1 MLNEPKITYLQWK
14 VSKLWFGL
22 SSAFT
27 WRALVDQVRF
37 RSASVRPLSSSRSNG
52 RGLTDHS
59 SPVGLSHIHV
69 VFYRHE
75 TTENVF
81 AEVEQVP
88 PFRMT
93 WANVNGSGVCFSFH
107 TCGVTHLRSV
117 CSVWQQENA
126 IVHII
131 RQNKRGILSYPKKEF
146 LNCKRS
152 PNMINDRNTGGKFS
166 FNKTVLRLHLVLFK
180 L

>member
-1 MLNEPKITYLQWK
+1 MLSEPKITYLQWK

-27 WRALVDQVRF
+27 WRAGIDQVRF
-37 RSASVRPLSSSRSNG
+37 RSAYIRPLSSSRSNG

-69 VFYRHE
+69 VLFYRHE

-107 TCGVTHLRSV
+107 TCCVTQLRSVCVIV

-131 RQNKRGILSYPKKEF
+131 RENKRGISYPR
-146 LNCKRS
+146 KR
-152 PNMINDRNTGGKFS
+152 F
-166 FNKTVLRLHLVLFK
+166 FEL
-180 L
+180 